1 MVSDSPS
8 DLTLY
13 IKGLLLDE
21 GFDLVGVT
29 DPEVPEYARKAFI
42 RWLEEGM
49 HADMEYME
57 RWKDKRLDMK
67 LLWDEVKSVVVVG
80 KNYYV
85 DWNPDAPYR
94 IARYAWGKDYHKVI
108 KKRLLR
114 VGKRLKREKGIE
126 FRAYVDTGPI
136 LEKVLGQKA
145 GLGWQG
151 RNSLLINPK
160 IGSYFFIGV
169 LLLDVE
175 LEYDSPFAHDFC
187 GKCNRCVQ
195 ACPTGAIR
203 GDRLVDARKCI
214 SYWTI
219 EYRGDEIPDEIA
231 EKMDSW
237 LFGCDICQEVCPWN
251 SKAKPTDWDEFK
263 PRKELFEFS
272 IYDILRMSEEEWKVF
287 SRASAI
293 KRARLEGIRRNARV
307 ILEKSEGGR

>member
-1 MVSDSPS
+1 MDGSR

-13 IKGLLLDE
+13 IKGLLLEE

-29 DPEVPEYARKAFI
+29 DPEVPSYAREAFI

-57 RWKDKRLDMK
+57 RWKDKRLDMG
-67 LLWDEVKSVVVVG
+67 LLWKDVRSVVVVG
-80 KNYYV
+80 KSYYV

-94 IARYAWGKDYHKVI
+94 IARYAWGKDYHKVM
-108 KKRLLR
+108 KKKLLR
-114 VGKRLKREKGIE
+114 VGRRLKRERNIE

-136 LEKVLGQKA
+136 LEKVFGQKA

-151 RNSLLINPK
+151 RNSLLINPRM
-160 IGSYFFIGV
+160 GSYFFLGV

-175 LEYDSPFAHDFC
+175 LEMDSPFAHDFC
-187 GKCNRCVQ
+187 GKCDRCVQ
-195 ACPTGAIR
+195 SCPTGAIDGSR
-203 GDRLVDARKCI
+203 MVDSRKCI

-219 EYRGDEIPDEIA
+219 EYRGSEIPDYIVQ
-231 EKMDSW
+231 KMDSW

-251 SKAKPTDWDEFK
+251 SKARATDWQAFR
-263 PRKELFEFS
+263 PREEIFGLS
-272 IYDILRMSEEEWKVF
+272 IYDIARMSEEEWKAF

-293 KRARLEGIRRNARV
+293 KRAGLEGIRRNAEA
-307 ILEKSEGGR
+307 ILKGRSG

>member
-1 MVSDSPS
+1 MNDNPRE
-8 DLTLY
+8 LTLY
-13 IKGLLLDE
+13 VKGLLLDE

-29 DPEVPEYARKAFI
+29 DPEVPEYARESFI

-57 RWKDKRLDMK
+57 RWRDRRLNMK
-67 LLWDEVKSVVVVG
+67 LLWEDVRSVVVVA
-80 KNYYV
+80 KSYYTPWKV
-85 DWNPDAPYR
+85 PSEYR
-94 IARYAWGKDYHKVI
+94 IARYAWGKDYHRVM
-108 KKRLLR
+108 KKKLIR
-114 VGKRLKREKGIE
+114 VGKRLRGEMGIE

-136 LEKVLGQKA
+136 LEKVFGQKA

-151 RNSLLINPK
+151 RNSLLINPRM
-160 IGSYFFIGV
+160 GSYFFLGV

-219 EYRGDEIPDEIA
+219 EYRGEEIPDEIA

-251 SKAKPTDWDEFK
+251 SKARPTDWREFQ
-263 PRKELFEFS
+263 PREEIFQLN
-272 IYDILRMSEEEWKVF
+272 IYDIARMSEEEWKAF

-293 KRARLEGIRRNARV
+293 KRARLDGIRRNARA
-307 ILEKSEGGR
+307 ILKFRGS